1 MSDRREAGDGDVV
14 YDYPR
19 HNQLQGLEDNPMNRA
34 YLLLKLRIAGLA
46 VLCAS
51 SLADGAEVRRLTLA
65 EAVRLAV
72 GQNRQ
77 LKIARLKIEENE
89 QKVAYPAEYRSSGV
103 MTFIVSEDGV
113 VYQKDLGR
121 RPMFSRK
128 R

>member
-1 MSDRREAGDGDVV
+1 
-14 YDYPR
+14 
-19 HNQLQGLEDNPMNRA
+19 MNRA

-72 GQNRQ
+72 SQNRQ

>member
-1 MSDRREAGDGDVV
+1 MNQV
-14 YDYPR
+14 YFFR
-19 HNQLQGLEDNPMNRA
+19 T
-34 YLLLKLRIAGLA
+34 LRIAGLA